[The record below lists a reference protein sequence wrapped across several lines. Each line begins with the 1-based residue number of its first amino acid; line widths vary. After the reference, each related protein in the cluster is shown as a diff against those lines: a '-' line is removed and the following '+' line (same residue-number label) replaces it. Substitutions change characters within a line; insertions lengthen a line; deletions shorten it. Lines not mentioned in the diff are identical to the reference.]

1 MTMDQGACLRS
12 KPISEVVI
20 SQVDQQYISRI
31 IWYLEHLGCK
41 VTYQGRPG
49 EYQIQFP
56 AGTTENVYAGRST
69 QWTHH
74 TIICLPSGQRLTK
87 YVVVSLPHV
96 EKSITMVAFP
106 NDVLFGPEPQ
116 QM

>member
-1 MTMDQGACLRS
+1 MWDQGTFLHS
-12 KPISEVVI
+12 KPINEIVMGSIDAKYVARVW
-20 SQVDQQYISRI
+20 R
-31 IWYLEHLGCK
+31 YLEHLGCK
-41 VTYQGRPG
+41 IMYLRDQKQYRIT
-49 EYQIQFP
+49 FP
-56 AGTTENVYAGRST
+56 TGTTEHIYAGQST

-96 EKSITMVAFP
+96 EKSITMLAFP